1 MSKRND
7 EIIES
12 RESRLL
18 KDLRIECGLSLSKLA
33 DEIGY
38 SKARVYQMESG
49 REQISEKYIELF
61 LEGIKMPRASW
72 LERLGGKKKNVVLD
86 PFDECISHLEKLNS
100 EDLVL
105 VLGTLRKLAS

>member
-7 EIIES
+7 EIIET

-61 LEGIKMPRASW
+61 LEGIKMPRAS
-72 LERLGGKKKNVVLD
+72 
-86 PFDECISHLEKLNS
+86 
-100 EDLVL
+100 
-105 VLGTLRKLAS
+105 